1 MHRMYCFHFV
11 FEFLRLDAV
20 VYIFIAKS
28 MRRDDSRMKKKKKK
42 KRYIKMGCTC
52 VDENSLRG
60 VNDECETAG
69 WFNEDL
75 N

>member
-1 MHRMYCFHFV
+1 MLSFRVRVSEIRCS
-11 FEFLRLDAV
+11 RI
-20 VYIFIAKS
+20 YIKS
-28 MRRDDSRMKKKKKK
+28 MRRDDSRMKKKKE
-42 KRYIKMGCTC
+42 KRYIKVGCTC

>member
-1 MHRMYCFHFV
+1 
-11 FEFLRLDAV
+11 
-20 VYIFIAKS
+20 
-28 MRRDDSRMKKKKKK
+28 MRRDDSRMKKKKE
-42 KRYIKMGCTC
+42 KRYIKVGCTC

>member
-1 MHRMYCFHFV
+1 MNAGYISVAFTSCS
-11 FEFLRLDAV
+11 EFLRLDAV
-20 VYIFIAKS
+20 VYTS
-28 MRRDDSRMKKKKKK
+28 MLRSTRRFKDE
-42 KRYIKMGCTC
+42 KRGYITWDVDTC

-69 WFNEDL
+69 RGNEDL

>member
-1 MHRMYCFHFV
+1 M
-11 FEFLRLDAV
+11 LRSTRRFKDEKRG
-20 VYIFIAKS
+20 YITW
-28 MRRDDSRMKKKKKK
+28 DVD
-42 KRYIKMGCTC
+42 TC

-69 WFNEDL
+69 GGNEDL